1 MAVGFPTKVDYNT
14 GDVLSAQNM
23 NDLSGT
29 VNLLESAQYAAGKNG
44 VINGAMEVWQRGTS
58 NTSPTATTAFYSA
71 DRWNFFRSV
80 AGATLTQQL
89 TSDTT
94 NLPFIQY
101 CIRVARDS
109 GNTATNVI
117 GLYQNFENVN
127 STEYIGKT
135 ITMSFYARKGAN
147 YSGDSGGTLDASVA
161 SGTGTNENQ
170 INGLTGSATVASSG
184 VTLTTTWQRFS
195 ITGTVSSSAKQLGIK
210 FLFFPTGTAGAADY
224 YEITGVQLESGST
237 ASAFQTATGTKQGE
251 LAACQRYYYRNT
263 ADVAYGAFFYGGA
276 ASSTLAYG
284 VFNPPVSMRIQPT
297 SLDFSN
303 VSFSN
308 FSGSNSP
315 LTNLR
320 YDSLGSNKQAIF
332 VLGDG
337 SAMTSGQIG
346 SIRANNNA
354 NAFIGFN
361 AEL

>member
-1 MAVGFPTKVDYNT
+1 MAVGFPTKVDYAT
-14 GDVLSAQNM
+14 GDVLSAGNM

-58 NTSPTATTAFYSA
+58 ATSPTATTAFYSA

-127 STEYIGKT
+127 STEYVGKT

-147 YSGDSGGTLDASVA
+147 YSGGTLDATVA

-170 INGLTGSATVASSG
+170 INGLTGSATVANSG

-210 FLFFPTGTAGAADY
+210 FLFNPTGTAGAADY
-224 YEITGVQLESGST
+224 YEITGVQLEAAST
-237 ASAFQTATGTKQGE
+237 ASPFQTATGTIQGE
-251 LAACQRYYYRNT
+251 LAACQRYYYRAT
-263 ADVAYGAFFYGGA
+263 AGTTYGPVIPNAMA
-276 ASSTLAYG
+276 NSTSQIYS
-284 VFNPPVSMRIQPT
+284 FIQMPVPMRITPT
-297 SLDFSN
+297 SLDY
-303 VSFSN
+303 
-308 FSGSNSP
+308 SGIAFGNYADTFLSISSAVATNQGNS
-315 LTNLR
+315 T
-320 YDSLGSNKQAIF
+320 YVQFQATVTGATLGHAGRIT
-332 VLGDG
+332 G
-337 SAMTSGQIG
+337 
-346 SIRANNNA
+346 NNNG
-354 NAFIGFN
+354 NAYVGLS